1 MSENKPENDPGADGT
16 KFLILLMVISLIAG
30 GLVLV
35 VKSDYRVKDNL
46 LSNIE
51 YYPHIK
57 QEKGT
62 D

>member
-1 MSENKPENDPGADGT
+1 MEESGSAT
-16 KFLILLMVISLIAG
+16 RFLVVLILITLISG

-35 VKSDYRVKDNL
+35 IKSDYRVRDNI

-51 YYPHIK
+51 YYPHI
-57 QEKGT
+57 QVNQGQ

>member
-1 MSENKPENDPGADGT
+1 MIVMLVVTILVGA
-16 KFLILLMVISLIAG
+16 
-30 GLVLV
+30 LVLV
-35 VKSDYRVKDNL
+35 IKSDYRVKDNV

-57 QEKGT
+57 LNKEI

>member
-1 MSENKPENDPGADGT
+1 MQESNGAT
-16 KFLILLMVISLIAG
+16 QFMIVMLVVTILVGA
-30 GLVLV
+30 LVLV
-35 VKSDYRVKDNL
+35 IKSDYRVKDNV

-57 QEKGT
+57 LNKEI

>member
-1 MSENKPENDPGADGT
+1 MEDSGSAT
-16 KFLILLMVISLIAG
+16 RFLVVLLLITIIAG

-35 VKSDYRVKDNL
+35 IKSDYRLRDNV

-51 YYPHIK
+51 YYPHI
-57 QEKGT
+57 QVDQGQ

>member
-1 MSENKPENDPGADGT
+1 MIVMLLVT
-16 KFLILLMVISLIAG
+16 FLTGVM
-30 GLVLV
+30 VLV
-35 VKSDYRVKDNL
+35 IKSDYRIKDNT

-57 QEKGT
+57 LNKEI